1 MIKAED
7 NRRNYFILFLVTY
20 SVLVFLYS
28 VFLKY
33 TYSLSTQELFG
44 ALSTAMAS
52 SSFSDWAPT
61 FRRYA
66 HYIFAN
72 FELMIAFLLIIPIT
86 RYFGA
91 LLGLIIIS
99 ATLIAHILTSV
110 GMSFFIDL
118 PSYRVGG
125 LSFALSIGAWFALL
139 SLLFLPKKV
148 AVKQKFKP
156 SIKIEENSA
165 PAPQI
170 IAIEE
175 LVSLDRDIPFET
187 SSTLKLDESFNQ
199 IIFDLKRNFHDLI
212 SGQHKEVLAKANEL
226 IPILHTEPKYLPRRP
241 MIIPK
246 LLRAVNN
253 EDSTKK
259 DLVEVIG
266 QDPVLTGE
274 LLRVANSPFFRIS
287 EEPVDSIG
295 RAIVILGIDGLK
307 SLASTLVMMPII
319 QVKISYF
326 PEFSKNI
333 WLEAVKAA
341 LAAQAYARKTKSCDS
356 FTAHL
361 LGLLGSIG
369 HIIIFKM
376 LLDVYKNFSG
386 LHPEIDVLCL
396 LRRRHANEVTASVV
410 REWGMS
416 DGFVGILVDHQNKIP
431 VNDMQPLGRALY
443 YGHLCAT
450 LHMNYA
456 AGKYKEEQVR
466 AVVQEQGLHPDV
478 FDAMWKVVCSEEASL
493 MQ

>member
-1 MIKAED
+1 
-7 NRRNYFILFLVTY
+7 
-20 SVLVFLYS
+20 
-28 VFLKY
+28 
-33 TYSLSTQELFG
+33 
-44 ALSTAMAS
+44 
-52 SSFSDWAPT
+52 
-61 FRRYA
+61 
-66 HYIFAN
+66 
-72 FELMIAFLLIIPIT
+72 
-86 RYFGA
+86 
-91 LLGLIIIS
+91 LGLVIIS
-99 ATLIAHILTSV
+99 ATLLAHLFTSV
-110 GMSFFIDL
+110 GISFFIDFS
-118 PSYRVGG
+118 SYRVSG

-139 SLLFLPKKV
+139 ALLCLPKKA
-148 AVKQKFKP
+148 AVSQKARTP
-156 SIKIEENSA
+156 VKIEEQSA
-165 PAPQI
+165 PAPEI
-170 IAIEE
+170 TAIEE
-175 LVSLDRDIPFET
+175 LVALDRDIPFET
-187 SSTLKLDESFNQ
+187 SATLKVDDTFNQ
-199 IIFDLKRNFHDLI
+199 IIFDLKRNFQDLI
-212 SGQHKEVLAKANEL
+212 SGQHKDVLAKANEL
-226 IPILHTEPKYLPRRP
+226 IPILHTKPKYLPRRP

-259 DLVEVIG
+259 DLVDVIG

-333 WLEAVKAA
+333 WMEAVKAA
-341 LAAQAYARKTKSCDS
+341 LAAQAYARKTRSCDS

-376 LLDVYKNFSG
+376 LLDVYKDFSG

-396 LRRRHANEVTASVV
+396 LRRKHADGVTASVV
-410 REWGMS
+410 KEWGMS

-443 YGHLCAT
+443 YGHLCAI
-450 LHMNYA
+450 LHMNHE
-456 AGKYKEEQVR
+456 AGKYTEEQVR

-478 FDAMWKVVCSEEASL
+478 FDAMWKVLCSDEASL